1 MLTVC
6 GPLLKQTIAGGCC
19 WLLAVLLLCDCLAV
33 AVFFVLAVAVES
45 FASKPPNFT
54 KPIALLTAAFL
65 KGNVPQSLLLH

>member
-1 MLTVC
+1 MVWPYANYAYSVRAAAEANYC
-6 GPLLKQTIAGGCC
+6 W
-19 WLLAVLLLCDCLAV
+19 WLLLVAGSAA